1 MCFPVTCANEECR
14 DAVQLSEIS
23 ELLTEDQT
31 RRYTVEER
39 KWCDSTMLA
48 YCRPF
53 VGHQSA
59 KLEKKRAYQK
69 SSQAVPSFTSE
80 RTAASTMESSV
91 ASFCAGPR

>member
-1 MCFPVTCANEECR
+1 MCFPVTCANKECC

-31 RRYTVEER
+31 RRYTIEEK
-39 KWCDSTMLA
+39 KWSDSSMLA

-53 VGHQSA
+53 VSHHSA
-59 KLEKKRAYQK
+59 MVEKKKAYRQT
-69 SSQAVPSFTSE
+69 SQAVPSFCSE

-91 ASFCAGPR
+91 ASISAGPR